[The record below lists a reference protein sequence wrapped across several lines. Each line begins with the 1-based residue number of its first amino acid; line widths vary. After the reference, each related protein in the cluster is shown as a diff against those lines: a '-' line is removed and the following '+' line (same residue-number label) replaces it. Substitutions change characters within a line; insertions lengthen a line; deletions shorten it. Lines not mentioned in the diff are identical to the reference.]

1 MILVV
6 PWGLVQGLLNTF
18 RWNSLARAW
27 WMVWPRSLPA
37 RIRLLPWKFV
47 GILRALQQLPA
58 VWVQSL
64 LLNVPLSRLETRL
77 MLSRAMVQLTC
88 LGLLSTLMF

>member
-6 PWGLVQGLLNTF
+6 PSGLVQALLNTF

-27 WMVWPRSLPA
+27 SIVWPRSVLA
-37 RIRLLPWKFV
+37 SIRLLPPKLV
-47 GILRALQQLPA
+47 GIVRALQQLPA
-58 VWVQSL
+58 LWVQSL
-64 LLNVPLSRLETRL
+64 LFSLPLSRLETRL